1 MDEEAA
7 NVFMTNLVKNI
18 QMLCHGHLPFSDNV
32 EVIGHLYLNIDCGK
46 KLNYIVNEKYSKLNQ
61 ATTFTSNSFHAE
73 PSKDKS
79 SHAKNSSNAPELHG
93 NVRKFK
99 RAAKSL
105 SVSSSPSKV
114 RKIREEYRDDPV
126 NDVNDSVDNSLGVT
140 FSIQRNDNDQERIPS
155 INSSNVII
163 KSETNQH
170 TFKTEVENPTP
181 TLEGDPSDVQ
191 YASGSTSNPND
202 SYSSFYSPAD
212 GENEESESDEIMG
225 GILQHE
231 YKDEDIEYT
240 IIEMGTQQ
248 GRPMLVDSIGYCYT
262 MRKKTDLCVRW
273 WCSLRNRHGRCPG
286 SVAQRGESF
295 KRGSI
300 KHTHDPKPGLLTAKL
315 VVAEARAQANNDFVT
330 PISEVV
336 ERAMSV
342 KGTEDESI
350 LPKQSN
356 LKRMINRHRQQKRQE
371 LFHNH

>member
-212 GENEESESDEIMG
+212 GEFEDFQAATNQTMLAVSGYTAEEVLYSKDPSIQPLLSSIIKEASIQC
-225 GILQHE
+225 GIWEQVP
-231 YKDEDIEYT
+231 YPKDIPT
-240 IIEMGTQQ
+240 HTREM
-248 GRPMLVDSIGYCYT
+248 
-262 MRKKTDLCVRW
+262 
-273 WCSLRNRHGRCPG
+273 
-286 SVAQRGESF
+286 F
-295 KRGSI
+295 F
-300 KHTHDPKPGLLTAKL
+300 
-315 VVAEARAQANNDFVT
+315 DFVLSIA
-330 PISEVV
+330 PQL
-336 ERAMSV
+336 
-342 KGTEDESI
+342 ESHRDVI
-350 LPKQSN
+350 WSKLSHRLRDRRFKQK
-356 LKRMINRHRQQKRQE
+356 LKKARFFK
-371 LFHNH
+371 